1 MARKI
6 FSTYSA
12 TSSSLSV
19 SFALVEGCDASFI
32 VALVSIVVPAVITV
46 IRQLVVLVDDNAG
59 NRK

>member
-6 FSTYSA
+6 VSTYSA
-12 TSSSLSV
+12 TNSSLSV
-19 SFALVEGCDASFI
+19 SFVLVKECDASFI